1 MKWVH
6 AHLLTHQAP
15 GMKQVTRFASK
26 TIGIYLASILV
37 AGLSSTATM
46 AAPVLSLGAAQGYSG
61 FFFGDVKA
69 QNDVEGRLAVGG
81 NFSGNG
87 SIGYRNPHGSSAP
100 SLVVGGNAHF
110 NSNGGIFNGPQAAA
124 DTNATVGPIT
134 GYAKAPGYGV
144 YGGSLSGV
152 TTGMD
157 LRQQSGVIDFAQAKS
172 QLGSLS
178 VELGQQLGTGKVE
191 APWSD
196 TRLTGSGKSGV
207 IEFFDLIA
215 KPGWDGR
222 LAIGTLELRDV
233 AADSWA
239 VINVRNSGAIA
250 FTGGFDGLFDD
261 LRGRVLFNFADA
273 SEISINTF
281 VWGSI
286 LAPKADFRG
295 QGHVEGTVIGQSVSQ
310 AFELGHE
317 PFQPSGNAVPEP
329 QSLGLLLAGLVALGW
344 ASRRRPPQ
352 QH

>member
-1 MKWVH
+1 
-6 AHLLTHQAP
+6 
-15 GMKQVTRFASK
+15 MKQVTRLASN
-26 TIGIYLASILV
+26 TIGNSLV
-37 AGLSSTATM
+37 VFLTACLSSASAM

-87 SIGYRNPHGSSAP
+87 SIGYRNPYGSSAP

-110 NSNGGIFNGPQAAA
+110 NSNGGIFNGPKTPA

-144 YGGSLSGV
+144 YGGSLSGA
-152 TTGMD
+152 TAGMD
-157 LRQQSGVIDFAQAKS
+157 LRQQSGVIDFAQAQA

-178 VELGQQLGTGKVE
+178 LELGKQLGTGKVE

-215 KPGWDGR
+215 KPRWDGR

-250 FTGGFDGLFDD
+250 FTGGFEGLFDD
-261 LRGRVLFNFADA
+261 LGGRVLFNFADA

-317 PFQPSGNAVPEP
+317 PFLPPGNAVPEP
-329 QSLGLLLAGLVALGW
+329 HSLALLLASLVALGW
-344 ASRRRPPQ
+344 ASRRRQPQ
-352 QH
+352 RP

>member
-1 MKWVH
+1 MKQAH
-6 AHLLTHQAP
+6 PHLLINEEH
-15 GMKQVTRFASK
+15 GMKQALGLTSK
-26 TIGIYLASILV
+26 NIGISLVAILMMGLASTRAL
-37 AGLSSTATM
+37 

-81 NFSGNG
+81 NFTGNG
-87 SIGYRNPHGSSAP
+87 SIGYRNPHGSSGP

-110 NSNGGIFNGPQAAA
+110 NSNGGIFNGPTSATN
-124 DTNATVGPIT
+124 TNASVGPIT

-144 YGGSLSGV
+144 YGGRLSGA
-152 TTGMD
+152 TAGMD

-172 QLGSLS
+172 QLGQLS
-178 VELGQQLGTGKVE
+178 MELGSQRGTGKVE

-207 IEFFDLIA
+207 IDFFDLLA
-215 KPGWDGR
+215 KPGWDGK

-239 VINVRNSGAIA
+239 VINVRSSGAIA
-250 FTGGFDGLFDD
+250 FTGGFNGLFDD
-261 LRGRVLFNFADA
+261 LGGRVLFNFTDA
-273 SEISINTF
+273 SQISINTF

-317 PFQPSGNAVPEP
+317 PFVPTNNAVPEP
-329 QSLGLLLAGLVALGW
+329 QSLALLLAGLAALGW
-344 ASRRRPPQ
+344 ASRRRLRG
-352 QH
+352 